1 MKLEYRKQKK
11 ELFKLQSKKGRPKAK
26 KRIPKKPK
34 RRSRGARGARGGKTE
49 DQKKEEDVEEE
60 GPTKAEK
67 KAAIMKRR
75 MELEQVSIQSD
86 AGAVIIVIV
95 IFIS

>member
-1 MKLEYRKQKK
+1 M
-11 ELFKLQSKKGRPKAK
+11 FKLQSKKGRPQAK
-26 KRIPKKPK
+26 KRIKKRPK
-34 RRSRGARGARGGKTE
+34 RGARGARGARGGTKTE

-60 GPTKAEK
+60 GPTKAER

>member
-1 MKLEYRKQKK
+1 MKLEFRKQKK

-34 RRSRGARGARGGKTE
+34 RRRGARGARGGKTE

-86 AGAVIIVIV
+86 AGAM
-95 IFIS
+95 